1 MLNQLY
7 ELNLFFQKCIFLPA
21 KINVL
26 FCDIR
31 LTFRYDLQA
40 AALYDFRRMFE
51 RNAFIFLSRVRVVAV
66 GNNFEFIKL
75 LFK

>member
-1 MLNQLY
+1 MMSTVY
-7 ELNLFFQKCIFLPA
+7 FQKCIFLTA

-51 RNAFIFLSRVRVVAV
+51 RNAFIFMSR
-66 GNNFEFIKL
+66 NNEIIMMKGL
-75 LFK
+75 